1 MLELNSI
8 QFVVAIP
15 TAALV
20 SREILIFAAT
30 ALVLQAEILILEVV
44 ADGAWYNKVSVFAAG
59 ELAASL
65 PLAIL
70 YLSFTYL
77 CI

>member
-1 MLELNSI
+1 M
-8 QFVVAIP
+8 
-15 TAALV
+15 TAV
-20 SREILIFAAT
+20 YVIVPIS
-30 ALVLQAEILILEVV
+30 LVLQAEILMLEVNEE
-44 ADGAWYNKVSVFAAG
+44 GAWYNWVTVFAAG
-59 ELAASL
+59 EAAANL